1 MHSGENSLFMI
12 DKNKKINRRRKPSQ
26 ERSREMV
33 EWIVEA
39 ATRLFSEQGYK
50 ATTTNKIAELAGVSV
65 GSLYHYFPNKES
77 ILVELG
83 VRHRQKVYG
92 EIISLLKH
100 DAGGDLEVVLKKVI
114 ARMIR
119 LHRESP
125 LLLEA
130 LTTHTGIDRYLDS
143 MDRDYDL
150 KFWSTVGGII
160 EKKYRPGRPALKA
173 ENLRDAWIMLGKS
186 GKEII
191 HTVAVDDIYGSEE
204 KITNDLV
211 RVILSFLD
219 KN

>member
-1 MHSGENSLFMI
+1 MGT
-12 DKNKKINRRRKPSQ
+12 DKKISKRRKPTQ

-77 ILVELG
+77 ILLELG
-83 VRHRQKVYG
+83 IRHRKKVYR
-92 EIISLLKH
+92 EIIFLLKH
-100 DAGGDLEVVLKKVI
+100 DAGGDLEEVLKKIVGM
-114 ARMIR
+114 MIK

-125 LLLEA
+125 LLLKA
-130 LTTHTGIDRYLDS
+130 FTTHTGIDRYLDS

-160 EKKYRPGRPALKA
+160 ARKYWSSRPSLKT
-173 ENLRDAWIMLGKS
+173 ESLREAWIMLGRS

-191 HTVAVDDIYGSEE
+191 HNVAVDDFFGSDE
-204 KITNDLV
+204 KITDDLV
-211 RVILSFLD
+211 RIILSYLD